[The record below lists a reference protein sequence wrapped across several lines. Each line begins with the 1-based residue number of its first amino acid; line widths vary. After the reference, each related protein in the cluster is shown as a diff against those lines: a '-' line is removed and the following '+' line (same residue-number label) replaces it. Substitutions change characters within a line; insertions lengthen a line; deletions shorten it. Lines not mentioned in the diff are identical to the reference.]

1 MEEARV
7 QLSSQWERKRSAMI
21 PRARHPRRHCKH
33 RPLMGRP
40 RDCYA

>member
-21 PRARHPRRHCKH
+21 PALATRAGTVST
-33 RPLMGRP
+33 GR
-40 RDCYA
+40 